1 MLRIGSFLMM
11 VLLTAPM
18 VRDCCL
24 PVAHALPCHQSDH
37 SAEVSCFAEPQAI
50 AESKNTAALKL
61 SIEYGLPADSVLYW
75 PIFDPML
82 CAAHAAG
89 LPGLAVTDIY
99 LRTGALLI

>member
-24 PVAHALPCHQSDH
+24 PVTHALPCHQSNH

-50 AESKNTAALKL
+50 AETKSNAAIRF
-61 SIEYGLPADSVLYW
+61 SVEYELPADNAPFSPV
-75 PIFDPML
+75 FDPML

-89 LPGLAVTDIY
+89 LCALAITDIY